1 MPPSLPILLA
11 SLILYACARGG
22 PTREACWVAP
32 ETEEAPLTATTA
44 EGLAD
49 RIARRSTHLP
59 QPPPHDVELG
69 ACARPPLPA
78 PDESALDDRE
88 REAGRLAPVV
98 RQDDPR
104 T

>member
-1 MPPSLPILLA
+1 MRLLILLTSV
-11 SLILYACARGG
+11 SLAACSSTGAQ
-22 PTREACWVAP
+22 REACWVAP
-32 ETEEAPLTATTA
+32 EPEDAPLTATTA

-59 QPPPHDVELG
+59 QPPPHDAELG

-78 PDESALDDRE
+78 PNEPALDDRE

-98 RQDDPR
+98 RKDDPR
-104 T
+104 A